1 MPRVRR
7 KQTKNQRREVPSVQQ
22 AIPLDDGT
30 VTTPTALAMIQALI
44 PLGLRAVEE
53 ASLPK
58 SRFWRGRDMLA
69 TMSIPMSCAGVLSA
83 GRSISRI
90 KSFQ

>member
-7 KQTKNQRREVPSVQQ
+7 KQTKNQRPEVPSVQQ

-53 ASLPK
+53 ALIAEVTVLAGP
-58 SRFWRGRDMLA
+58 RYARDDER
-69 TMSIPMSCAGVLSA
+69 PDVVHWVLSA

-90 KSFQ
+90 KSFP